1 MPALQAVAG
10 SAATAQSSAVL
21 ADVASSVPTLPAQA
35 VGGLFFV
42 FFLLFLVFAI
52 AIPLWV
58 YSDAKSKGSDNAVL
72 WALIV
77 FLAPLLGLVLYLL
90 IGDDY

>member
-1 MPALQAVAG
+1 MTALQAVA
-10 SAATAQSSAVL
+10 ATSGL
-21 ADVASSVPTLPAQA
+21 PTVPAQA
-35 VGGLFFV
+35 GAG
-42 FFLLFLVFAI
+42 FFLLFALFFLIFSVVL
-52 AIPLWV
+52 PLWV

-77 FLAPLLGLVLYLL
+77 FLAPLLGLGLYLL